1 MSGPLS
7 SRRMDADADEGQT
20 TSEIMDTSKPL
31 VSSRRMETWEII
43 VNGRTRK
50 VLHISL
56 KVLDEIVGD
65 AVWVCEE
72 ELNKE
77 QMTIDEAFKSNKEG
91 FERGQSQLAAKLN
104 ELKE

>member
-1 MSGPLS
+1 MHIINKWERAA
-7 SRRMDADADEGQT
+7 SRLEAED
-20 TSEIMDTSKPL
+20 
-31 VSSRRMETWEII
+31 
-43 VNGRTRK
+43 
-50 VLHISL
+50 ISL